1 MLRFAYMP
9 HKLIQDVKPKHDQCL
24 IYKDAKCLFFQW
36 KHKHLH
42 QSVCSYRTETMAI
55 KSTQVLECVWVG
67 VYIYIYCTISADGNL
82 LPAWPFPPS
91 WFLTNTLKHDQAT
104 VSHHSHTTTQ
114 CLRICCVYIY
124 MCLCATFYALLNH
137 SGAVVVSS
145 GIIFIYVSL
154 FYLNIWQWCSAL
166 MCALCFGKE
175 RSVYMCVGG
184 SHFSIKGLPGKKT
197 WHLWDKRR
205 ETDQKSKSERKK
217 KQYQI
222 FLNTQLE
229 GFNFLWEPCVR
240 DGRKAPPQPSL

>member
-1 MLRFAYMP
+1 MG
-9 HKLIQDVKPKHDQCL
+9 ISCL
-24 IYKDAKCLFFQW
+24 LD
-36 KHKHLH
+36 
-42 QSVCSYRTETMAI
+42 
-55 KSTQVLECVWVG
+55 
-67 VYIYIYCTISADGNL
+67 
-82 LPAWPFPPS
+82 P
-91 WFLTNTLKHDQAT
+91 
-104 VSHHSHTTTQ
+104 SHHPGSWLTHSNMTKRLYPIIPTQ
-114 CLRICCVYIY
+114 QHSAWGYAVCIY

-205 ETDQKSKSERKK
+205 ETDQKSMSERKK